1 MLPRDHFLLLGHLKS
16 PYILRRL
23 IFVQNLNILYLTL
36 DITEGVAR
44 FLFQVW
50 QGGKRCVLQLF
61 HFQPSDEGRWETL
74 KIFES
79 KY

>member
-44 FLFQVW
+44 LLLP
-50 QGGKRCVLQLF
+50 GMAG
-61 HFQPSDEGRWETL
+61 WETL
-74 KIFES
+74 CSSTLPLPTFGRGQVGDFKNI
-79 KY
+79 